1 MLKNNVKIRGKIWS
15 SVSELSDEQLNKVIG
30 EGKWSVAQILEHLYL
45 MEENVVRG
53 IRKTLSKDELNPT
66 APYR

>member
-30 EGKWSVAQILEHLYL
+30 
-45 MEENVVRG
+45 
-53 IRKTLSKDELNPT
+53 
-66 APYR
+66 